1 MVDSWLKNI
10 LPLYRICVTN
20 KMIKGFYKKI
30 AAALALFTVELLL
43 VWGLFLT
50 CIILFWY
57 ISSGILEGDKLGVDQ
72 AAFDFADTL
81 ASPGV
86 HNFFQVITFF
96 GSRDFLTPAA
106 LLLVAYYLFV
116 RKHRWHSLKVPVIA
130 LGSITLNVV
139 LKYLFDRPR
148 PAMPL
153 VEAAGLSFPSGHTM
167 VAASFYGLLIYLVWQ
182 NVEAKPFRNLLVLLL
197 SVFIILIGFSR
208 IYLRVHYASDALAGF
223 AAGFFWLVVGIWSL
237 RKLEK
242 FSGRK
247 ITPALEEDTQP
258 QEP

>member
-1 MVDSWLKNI
+1 
-10 LPLYRICVTN
+10 
-20 KMIKGFYKKI
+20 MIKSFYKKI
-30 AAALALFTVELLL
+30 AASLALFTVELLF

-50 CIILFWY
+50 CIILFLY
-57 ISSGILEGDKLGVDQ
+57 ISSGILEGDKPGIDQ
-72 AAFDFADTL
+72 AAFDFADRL
-81 ASPGV
+81 ASPGL

-106 LLLVAYYLFV
+106 LLLIAYYLFV

-130 LGSITLNVV
+130 LGSISLNVV

-148 PAMPL
+148 PVMPL
-153 VEAAGLSFPSGHTM
+153 IEASGLSFPSGHTM
-167 VAASFYGLLIYLVWQ
+167 VAASFYGLLMYLVWK
-182 NVEAKPFRNLLVLLL
+182 NVEAKTLRNILVLLL
-197 SVFIILIGFSR
+197 FLFIILIGFSR

-223 AAGFFWLVVGIWSL
+223 AAGLFWLVFGIWSL

-247 ITPALEEDTQP
+247 ITPALEEDAQP
-258 QEP
+258 ENP